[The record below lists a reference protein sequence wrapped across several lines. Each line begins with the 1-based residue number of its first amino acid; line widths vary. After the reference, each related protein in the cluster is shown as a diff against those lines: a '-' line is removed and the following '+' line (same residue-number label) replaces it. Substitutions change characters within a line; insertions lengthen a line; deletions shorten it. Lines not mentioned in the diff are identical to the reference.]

1 MRTRGTDGA
10 WGLGLTGIIVG
21 RVMDAGVPVT
31 TTRSPFAEADGVP
44 PHVLEDIALVASR
57 ARRAVLDLATSTYVV
72 VMTAVTAMAVASPE
86 TPIVSAIATIL
97 VGAALTAIVAYALM
111 RSSLR
116 RLAGLSSLG
125 SDLRERFDIARLD
138 AIRDPLTGLG
148 NHRAFQEELDRAA
161 ATADRQHQST
171 TLLLIDVDH
180 LKRIN
185 DTEGHAAGDEV
196 LRAVARVITMN
207 SRRAD
212 RAFRIG
218 GDEFA
223 ILSVGAHVDDALT
236 LGRRVLATAL
246 DIGSSPSRR
255 AISLTIGI
263 SAIPVPSADRHLLF
277 RHADAAL
284 YWGKRHGRTDVQV
297 YDPRLHGIA
306 DDERPSDELALAV
319 DHVVAERL
327 LTPAYQP
334 IFALADGRC
343 IGFEGLV
350 RPTEEARFRNA
361 TALFVAAETVSR
373 TVELDIA
380 AVRELAAGAGALGP
394 DGYLAV
400 NLSPRTLEAV
410 AFNPHEILGIVG
422 RAGIEPHRLVVELT
436 EREAVEDMDRLVRN
450 LAVLRRTGARI
461 AADDVGAGNAGLHLL
476 SRIDFDVIKI
486 DLSLVQSGAV
496 LAPSRAVLRAL
507 IEMAQ
512 RRGATTV
519 AEGIETSIQLEIV
532 RELGIHAGQGFRLG
546 PPADQPLADQVDLER
561 LLPTESRDG
570 LTGSA
575 FAA

>member
-1 MRTRGTDGA
+1 
-10 WGLGLTGIIVG
+10 
-21 RVMDAGVPVT
+21 MDAGVPVRT
-31 TTRSPFAEADGVP
+31 ARSPFEAPEGASPFAPDDLTDVAE
-44 PHVLEDIALVASR
+44 VAAR
-57 ARRAVLDLATSTYVV
+57 ARRAVLDLGTSTYVA
-72 VMTAVTAMAVASPE
+72 VMAAATAMAIASP
-86 TPIVSAIATIL
+86 AIPLLESIAAIL
-97 VGAALTAIVAYALM
+97 LAGALSGLVAVGLM
-111 RSSLR
+111 RASLR
-116 RLAGLSSLG
+116 RLDGLTTLG
-125 SDLRERFDIARLD
+125 PDLRERFDIARLD

-148 NHRAFQEELDRAA
+148 NHRAFQEELDRVVEWS
-161 ATADRQHQST
+161 DRQPHPTS
-171 TLLLIDVDH
+171 LLLIDVDH

-196 LRAVARVITMN
+196 LRSVARTITMN
-207 SRRAD
+207 SRRTD

-223 ILSVGAHVDDALT
+223 ILSLGAGLDDALA

-246 DIGSSPSRR
+246 DLGTSPTRR
-255 AISLTIGI
+255 SVSLTIGI
-263 SAIPVPSADRHLLF
+263 SAIPAPSAGRQQLF

-284 YWGKRHGRTDVQV
+284 YWGKRHGRTDVQT

-334 IFALADGRC
+334 VFALDDGRC

-350 RPTEEARFRNA
+350 RPSEDARFRNA
-361 TALFVAAETVSR
+361 SALFVAAESVSR

-380 AVRELAAGAGALGP
+380 AVRELAAGARDLPP
-394 DGYLAV
+394 DRYLAL

-410 AFNPHEILGIVG
+410 AFNPHEILGIVQ
-422 RAGIEPHRLVVELT
+422 RAGIEPGRVVVELT

-450 LAVLRRTGARI
+450 LALLRRTGARI

-476 SRIDFDVIKI
+476 SRIDFDIIKI

-507 IEMAQ
+507 IEMAE
-512 RRGATTV
+512 RRGASTI
-519 AEGIETSIQLEIV
+519 AEGIETPIQLEIV

-546 PPADQPLADQVDLER
+546 EPGGRPIAADVDLDL
-561 LLPTESRDG
+561 LLPDG
-570 LTGSA
+570 SGHSGPRGSA